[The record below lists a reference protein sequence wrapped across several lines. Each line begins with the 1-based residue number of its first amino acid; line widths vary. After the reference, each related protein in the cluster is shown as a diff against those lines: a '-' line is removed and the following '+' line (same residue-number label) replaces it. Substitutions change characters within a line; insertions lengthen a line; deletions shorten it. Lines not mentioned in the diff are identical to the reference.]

1 MRSTQRPTPDGFPAS
16 MPPRYRELYQGE
28 AVEEHAAIAAR
39 REGAPAHVEIWR
51 SLPKGGA
58 IVCVVA
64 DDCAGLLSHISAAL
78 LVHAMDVV
86 AAQAYTRDT
95 PRGPEAFDLFW
106 LRRSPPPASPISDAD
121 VTRIVTT
128 LRALVAGEVTV
139 DAVVRQARARPPPPP
154 GATTR
159 VTFDETADADVAV
172 LTVETFDRPGL
183 LLAITEALSRARVQ
197 IIASEAS
204 TTRDRRVLDRF
215 TIVEL
220 DGAPIRAQRRGVL
233 QIEVLSAIDA
243 VTHRSSKAA
252 S

>member
-1 MRSTQRPTPDGFPAS
+1 MMRSSERPNADGFYAS
-16 MPPRYRELYQGE
+16 MPARYRELYEGDP
-28 AVEEHAAIAAR
+28 VEEHAAIAAR

-51 SLPKGGA
+51 RLPKGGA

-64 DDCAGLLSHISAAL
+64 DDRAGLLSHISAAL
-78 LVHAMDVV
+78 LVHAMDVI

-95 PRGPEAFDLFW
+95 PLGPEAFDLFW
-106 LRRSPPPASPISDAD
+106 LRRSPPQRLPISDTD
-121 VTRIVTT
+121 VARIMST

-139 DAVVRQARARPPPPP
+139 DAVARQGRERPPPPP

-159 VTFDETADADVAV
+159 VTFDETADADIAV

-197 IIASEAS
+197 IIASEAT

-243 VTHRSSKAA
+243 VTNRG
-252 S
+252 